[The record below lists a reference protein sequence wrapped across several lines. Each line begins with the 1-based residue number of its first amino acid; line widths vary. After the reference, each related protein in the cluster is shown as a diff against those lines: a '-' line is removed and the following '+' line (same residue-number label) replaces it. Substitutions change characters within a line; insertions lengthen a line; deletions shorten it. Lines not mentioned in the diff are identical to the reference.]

1 MRKKLVYRLAL
12 IAILAALSCVLRIAF
27 VDFPNVK
34 PITAMF
40 FAFALWIGLWDSIA
54 IMGLTMLLTGI
65 LLGFSPIVFGQIFV
79 YAIIIAFFKAIGK
92 LTKNVFVLS
101 ISAGFLAF
109 VFGALIDVLSGL
121 MYGFGTGG
129 YIAYWIAGL
138 PFDTAHAISTLI
150 FYPIVIMILGRVKAL
165 H

>member
-40 FAFALWIGLWDSIA
+40 FCLCLMDWTLGFNCNHGTNYAFDWNSA
-54 IMGLTMLLTGI
+54 
-65 LLGFSPIVFGQIFV
+65 GFSPIVFGQIFV

-150 FYPIVIMILGRVKAL
+150 FYPIVIMILGRIKAL
-165 H
+165 Q

>member
-1 MRKKLVYRLAL
+1 MRKKIVYRLAL

-165 H
+165 Q

>member
-150 FYPIVIMILGRVKAL
+150 FYPIVIMILGRIKAL
-165 H
+165 Q